1 MKDITDQNNYTRSG
15 KLWFNVGWFIFAPI
29 AFFLMFTEAERV
41 EVKQTILQALDAL
54 EEKQAEELRC

>member
-1 MKDITDQNNYTRSG
+1 MDITNTDTYTRSG
-15 KLWFNVGWFIFAPI
+15 TFWFNVGWYLFAPI

-41 EVKQTILQALDAL
+41 EVKQTLLQALDAL

>member
-15 KLWFNVGWFIFAPI
+15 TFWFNVGWFVIAPI
-29 AFFLMFTEAERV
+29 AFFLMFTEAERI
-41 EVKQTILQALDAL
+41 EVKQTLLQALDAL